1 MINVV
6 CRSEKGNGFH
16 LTFYII
22 LLIFLM
28 NLEAIQHCPIL
39 YPSLKEFDNFREF
52 MERLDQTYKKNYGMV
67 KVSPLF
73 DNNMEP

>member
-6 CRSEKGNGFH
+6 SRSEKADYFL

-28 NLEAIQHCPIL
+28 NLEAIPHCPIL

-67 KVSPLF
+67 KVSHLF
-73 DNNMEP
+73 DNNMEQ